1 LRERDKRVR
10 GTPIRDEESGGW
22 ARRSYLTTLIDDL
35 LEYALG
41 LAGKV
46 DKAYPRSFNY
56 AEIAGIYLDYG
67 RKSRSL
73 DTLAEALKTIETLK
87 RPEEKSDRLAW
98 VGRVYALAGDPV
110 KAGESLSRAVL
121 LAGASAPSEVVSGL
135 YKAVCEYLDAGLR
148 ENAEK
153 TARELYK
160 AVLTLENDT
169 DKALELINLADI
181 HRELDQNTE
190 AQEVLAE
197 ALKITLT
204 LKDSWFKAE
213 RLIDAAREYLDLE
226 MRDRA
231 ALVIKDA
238 VAATGSTGVENQ
250 PWFQLKIVDLYI
262 AADEISKALEVLKT
276 LVDLL
281 KTDEADYL
289 KSKNILEAAERYHQ
303 LDMPGESIQL
313 AAQALAAL
321 ESLQEIED
329 KISGYA
335 GIAALLGDLGQKAQ
349 ALEIAGQAFEWC
361 GKIEDKKTRVYL
373 LGALTL
379 LFVRLKEDE
388 KAAQSISE
396 ILSISKESAVKNQG
410 LGTVVMDLA
419 AAGQFIPALRLVKVI
434 RDPHIKS
441 SAIANLAKS
450 LIESGQENDGQL
462 KEPVKEVVS

>member
-1 LRERDKRVR
+1 
-10 GTPIRDEESGGW
+10 
-22 ARRSYLTTLIDDL
+22 LTTLIDDL

-46 DKAYPRSFNY
+46 DKAYARSFNY
-56 AEIAGIYLDYG
+56 AEIAGVYLDYG

-98 VGRVYALAGDPV
+98 VGRVYAQAGDPV

-121 LAGASAPSEVVSGL
+121 LAGASAPTEVVSGL
-135 YKAVCEYLDAGLR
+135 YRATCEYLDSGLR

-153 TARELYK
+153 TALDLYK
-160 AVLTLENDT
+160 AVFTLENDT

-181 HRELDQNTE
+181 HRELDQNTK

-226 MRDRA
+226 MNDRA

-238 VAATGSTGVENQ
+238 VSATGSTGAENQ
-250 PWFQLKIVDLYI
+250 PYFLLKIVDLFI
-262 AADEISKALEVLKT
+262 AADEKSKALEVLT
-276 LVDLL
+276 TIINLIE
-281 KTDEADYL
+281 TDESAYL
-289 KSKNILEAAERYHQ
+289 KSKNFLEAAERYQ
-303 LDMPGESIQL
+303 QIGMSGEAVRLGVL
-313 AAQALAAL
+313 ALNVL
-321 ESLQEIED
+321 EPVQQIED

-335 GIAALLGDLGQKAQ
+335 GIAGLLGDLGQKAQ
-349 ALEIAGQAFEWC
+349 ALEIAGKAFELC

-373 LGALTL
+373 LGTLAL
-379 LFVRLKEDE
+379 LFIQLREEE
-388 KAAQSISE
+388 KFTQSVSE
-396 ILSISKESAVKNQG
+396 ILNILGESALKGQG
-410 LGTVVMDLA
+410 IGTVVMDMA

-450 LIESGQENDGQL
+450 LIDSGQENDDQI
-462 KEPVKEVVS
+462 KEMGKEVIG